1 MKYLLT
7 LLFLI
12 YIGSI
17 PLSSWNGLTEDQ
29 HKELPIS
36 VGEWFLKQKPYCS
49 EVQIIVS
56 EEDGNVEFNAICLK
70 HKI

>member
-1 MKYLLT
+1 LKYLLS

-17 PLSSWNGLTEDQ
+17 SLSSWNNLTEDQ
-29 HKELPIS
+29 REELPIS
-36 VGEWFLKQKPYCS
+36 TGIWFLKQKPYCS